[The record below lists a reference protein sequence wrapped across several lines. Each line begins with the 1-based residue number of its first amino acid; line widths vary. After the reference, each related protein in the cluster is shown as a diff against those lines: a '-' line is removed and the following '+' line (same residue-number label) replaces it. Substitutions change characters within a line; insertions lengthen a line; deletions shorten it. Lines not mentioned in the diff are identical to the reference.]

1 MVFRNTRTPRLPRG
15 IATLSP
21 WATMRH
27 TTGTGLMLLAVAGAP
42 VAATAAPEASA
53 AASGAVASGAAAP
66 GAAAPSAAA
75 PALRQSYAIGAGP
88 LGDVLAQYAA
98 AAGVP
103 LSFDSTLLAG
113 QQSRGI
119 VGAYTVR
126 EGFARLLD
134 GSGYTVAEQGA
145 GAYSLRKLPAGDA
158 GAATLLP
165 SITVAGS
172 GVTPSA
178 LPPEFAGGQ
187 VARGAR
193 MGLLGNRD
201 VMDTPFNVTS
211 YTSEMLTNRQSVTL
225 ADALNAEPS
234 VRFTGQIGGVTDS
247 FYIRGFPIGEG
258 NLGEIAFDGVYGVA
272 PNYHVFTDYI
282 ERVEVLK
289 GPAALLYGMSPNS
302 GVGGVINMVPKRSLP
317 QDLTRLS
324 ADYVG
329 DSQFG
334 GRVDL
339 SRRFGND
346 GEWGVRVNGMHR
358 QGDTP
363 LDNLSSR
370 TDIGALSLDYQGER
384 LRASLDLLTQHE
396 KVDAPTRPFLVASG
410 IDVPHAA
417 DGRRNA
423 TQPWGWWKSDGQSA
437 LLRVEYDIS
446 DRLTV
451 FADAGGSDTDVSR
464 LSDQTPTIVNSAGDT
479 LVTPN
484 NFRFKVERSTY
495 NAGLRAKL
503 DTGPVRHA
511 ISFMGSLYSDRNLQ
525 ASVSGTPLTSNI
537 YHPIT
542 RPEQNI
548 PAPRNVPKV
557 SSSDLTGL
565 ALADTMSILDERAQL
580 TLGVR
585 QQRIESRNFNATT
598 GVRTVS
604 YDESAT
610 TPLAGLVVKPW
621 SNVSLY
627 ANYIE
632 GLSKGDVAP
641 ATASNAGQ
649 VFKPYKA
656 KQKEVGVKVELDN
669 AMLTLSAF
677 EITKPSGQLTNGV
690 YGADSEQRNRG
701 LELGL
706 SGEPLRGLRLLG
718 GVTWLDAELTR
729 TNSAATV
736 GNRPVGVPTFSAN
749 LGAEWDTPWV
759 AGLTLT
765 GGMVY
770 TGREYINQANTQSV
784 PSWTTFDVGAR
795 YAMRVQGK
803 DVTLRANV
811 VNVTNRAYWSGVASY
826 GTISQGV
833 PRTLMLSASMDF

>member
-1 MVFRNTRTPRLPRG
+1 MVSRNSHSQRLPRG
-15 IATLSP
+15 MAALSP
-21 WATMRH
+21 MAAMMQSA
-27 TTGTGLMLLAVAGAP
+27 GMGLMLLAVSGAP
-42 VAATAAPEASA
+42 ASVSAAEAAGVAAAADA
-53 AASGAVASGAAAP
+53 
-66 GAAAPSAAA
+66 
-75 PALRQSYAIGAGP
+75 RKSYAIGAGP
-88 LGDVLAQYAA
+88 LGDVLAQFAA

-103 LSFDSTLLAG
+103 LSFDPALLAG
-113 QQSRGI
+113 QRSAGLS
-119 VGAYTVR
+119 GSYTVR
-126 EGFARLLD
+126 EGFAQLLG
-134 GSGYTVAEQGA
+134 GSGYAVAEQGA
-145 GAYSLRKLPAGDA
+145 GAYSLQKLPQAEG
-158 GAATLLP
+158 GVATLLP

-172 GVTPSA
+172 GISA
-178 LPPEFAGGQ
+178 STLPPEFAGGQ
-187 VARGAR
+187 VARGGR
-193 MGLLGNRD
+193 MGFLGNRD
-201 VMDTPFNVTS
+201 VMDTPFNLTS
-211 YTSEMLTNRQSVTL
+211 YTSELLANRQAVTL

-329 DSQFG
+329 SSQFG

-339 SRRFGND
+339 SRRFGNE

-363 LDNLSSR
+363 LDNLYSR

-410 IDVPHAA
+410 IDVPRAA

-464 LSDQTPTIVNSAGDT
+464 LSDQTPTIVNGAGDT

-511 ISFMGSLYSDRNLQ
+511 VSFMGSLYSDRNLQ
-525 ASVSGTPLTSNI
+525 ASVLGTPLTSNI

-542 RPEQNI
+542 RPEQHI

-557 SSSDLTGL
+557 SSSDLSGL

-580 TLGVR
+580 TLGLR
-585 QQRIESRNFNATT
+585 QQRIESRNFNAVT

-621 SNVSLY
+621 SHVSLY
-627 ANYIE
+627 ANYVE

-656 KQKEVGVKVELDN
+656 RQKEVGVKVEFDS
-669 AMLTLSAF
+669 AMLSLSAF

-701 LELGL
+701 LEINL

-729 TNSAATV
+729 TNSAATL
-736 GNRPVGVPTFSAN
+736 GNQPVGVPKFSAN

-784 PSWTTFDVGAR
+784 PSWTTFDLGAR
-795 YAMRVQGK
+795 YATRVQGK
-803 DVTLRANV
+803 DVTFRANL

>member
-1 MVFRNTRTPRLPRG
+1 MVFPSPRTARQPRRA
-15 IATLSP
+15 ATLSP
-21 WATMRH
+21 LKALSNAAGM
-27 TTGTGLMLLAVAGAP
+27 GLMLLAVAGTPLTAK
-42 VAATAAPEASA
+42 AADAASA
-53 AASGAVASGAAAP
+53 ANAQTRRA
-66 GAAAPSAAA
+66 
-75 PALRQSYAIGAGP
+75 YAIGPGP
-88 LGDVLAQYAA
+88 LGDVLAQFAA

-103 LSFDSTLLAG
+103 LSFDPALVAG
-113 QQSRGI
+113 QRSPGI
-119 VGAYTVR
+119 SGNYSVR
-126 EGFARLLD
+126 EGFARVLG
-134 GSGYTVAEQGA
+134 GSGYAVTEQGE
-145 GAYSLRKLPAGDA
+145 GAYSLRKLPTGEG
-158 GAATLLP
+158 GAATVLP
-165 SITVAGS
+165 TITVAGA
-172 GVTPSA
+172 GMAPSA

-211 YTSEMLTNRQSVTL
+211 YTSQWLDNRQSVTL

-317 QDLTRLS
+317 EDLTRLS

-339 SRRFGND
+339 SRRFGD
-346 GEWGVRVNGMHR
+346 EGEWGVRVNGMHR

-363 LDNLSSR
+363 LDNLYSR

-410 IDVPHAA
+410 IDVPRAA

-437 LLRVEYDIS
+437 LLRVEYDVS

-511 ISFMGSLYSDRNLQ
+511 ISFMGSLYSDRNSQ
-525 ASVSGTPLTSNI
+525 ASVFGTPLSSNI

-542 RPEQNI
+542 RPEQHI
-548 PAPRNVPKV
+548 PAPANVPKV
-557 SSSDLTGL
+557 SSSDLSGL

-610 TPLAGLVVKPW
+610 TPLAGLVIKPW
-621 SNVSLY
+621 SHVSLY

-656 KQKEVGVKVELDN
+656 RQKEVGVKVELDN
-669 AMLTLSAF
+669 ALLTLAAF

-701 LELGL
+701 VELSL
-706 SGEPLRGLRLLG
+706 SGEPLRGVRLLG
-718 GVTWLDAELTR
+718 GVTVLNAELTR
-729 TNSAATV
+729 TNNAATL
-736 GNRPVGVPTFSAN
+736 GNRPVGVPKFSAN
-749 LGAEWDTPWV
+749 LGAEWDLPWV

-765 GGMVY
+765 GGMVH
-770 TGREYINQANTQSV
+770 TGREYVNQANTQSV
-784 PSWTTFDVGAR
+784 PSWTTFDLGAR

-811 VNVTNRAYWSGVASY
+811 VNLTNRAYWSGVASY

>member
-1 MVFRNTRTPRLPRG
+1 MVSRISRSPRLPRG
-15 IATLSP
+15 TVALLPVVAMIRA
-21 WATMRH
+21 AGM
-27 TTGTGLMLLAVAGAP
+27 GAALLALSGAP
-42 VAATAAPEASA
+42 LQALAADTANVAA
-53 AASGAVASGAAAP
+53 
-66 GAAAPSAAA
+66 
-75 PALRQSYAIGAGP
+75 RKSYAIAGGP
-88 LGDVLAQYAA
+88 LGDVLAQFAA

-103 LSFDSTLLAG
+103 LSFDPAMVAGVHSDGLKGAFTMHEGFSRLLAG
-113 QQSRGI
+113 
-119 VGAYTVR
+119 
-126 EGFARLLD
+126 
-134 GSGYTVAEQGA
+134 SGYALSEQGG
-145 GAYSLRKLPAGDA
+145 GAYSLRKLPSGSADS
-158 GAATLLP
+158 ATVLP
-165 SITVAGS
+165 AVTVAGA
-172 GVTPSA
+172 GVSPSA

-193 MGLLGNRD
+193 LGLLGNKD
-201 VMDTPFNVTS
+201 VMDTPFNVSS
-211 YTSEMLTNRQSVTL
+211 YTSELLANRQAVTL
-225 ADALNAEPS
+225 ADALNVEPS

-317 QDLTRLS
+317 EDLTRVS

-339 SRRFGND
+339 SRRFGD
-346 GEWGVRVNGMHR
+346 EGEWGVRVNGMHR

-363 LDNLSSR
+363 LDNMYSR

-396 KVDAPTRPFLVASG
+396 KIDAPTRPFLVAAG
-410 IDVPHAA
+410 LDVPRAA

-451 FADAGGSDTDVSR
+451 FADAGGSDTNVSR
-464 LSDQTPTIVNSAGDT
+464 LSDQTPTIVNEAGDT

-484 NFRFKVERSTY
+484 NFKFEVNRSTY
-495 NAGLRAKL
+495 NAGLRARL
-503 DTGPVRHA
+503 DTGPVSHA
-511 ISFMGSLYSDRNLQ
+511 VSFMGSLYSDRNRQ
-525 ASVSGTPLTSNI
+525 ASVLGTPLTSNI
-537 YHPIT
+537 YRPVT
-542 RPEQNI
+542 RPEQRI
-548 PAPRNVPKV
+548 PAPANVPKV
-557 SSSDLTGL
+557 SSSDLSGL

-585 QQRIESRNFNATT
+585 HQRIESRNFNGTT

-621 SNVSLY
+621 SNVSFY

-641 ATASNAGQ
+641 STASNAGE

-656 KQKEVGVKVELDN
+656 KQKEVGVKVEFDSAL
-669 AMLTLSAF
+669 LTLSAF

-701 LELGL
+701 LELNL

-718 GVTWLDAELTR
+718 GVTFLDAELTR
-729 TNSAATV
+729 TNSRATL
-736 GNRPVGVPTFSAN
+736 GNQPVGVPKVSVN

-765 GGMVY
+765 GSMIH
-770 TGREYINQANTQSV
+770 TGSEYINQANTQSV
-784 PSWTTFDVGAR
+784 PSWTTFDLGAR
-795 YAMRVQGK
+795 YAVKVQGK
-803 DVTLRANV
+803 DVMLRANL
-811 VNVTNRAYWSGVASY
+811 VNVFNKAYWSGVASY

>member
-1 MVFRNTRTPRLPRG
+1 MVIRISRSPRPPRVR
-15 IATLSP
+15 AVLSP
-21 WATMRH
+21 AAALVRAA
-27 TTGTGLMLLAVAGAP
+27 GLGLALLAVAGAP
-42 VAATAAPEASA
+42 ALAQAAEPA
-53 AASGAVASGAAAP
+53 AAAA
-66 GAAAPSAAA
+66 
-75 PALRQSYAIGAGP
+75 RKSYAIAAGP
-88 LGDVLAQYAA
+88 LGDVLAQFAA

-103 LSFDSTLLAG
+103 LSFDPAMVAG
-113 QQSRGI
+113 LHSDGLQ
-119 VGAYTVR
+119 GAYSVR
-126 EGFARLLD
+126 EGFARLLA
-134 GSGYTVAEQGA
+134 GSGVALSEQGG
-145 GAYSLRKLPAGDA
+145 GAYALRKLPAAA
-158 GAATLLP
+158 GEATLLP
-165 SITVAGS
+165 AVTVDGAGV
-172 GVTPSA
+172 GPST
-178 LPPEFAGGQ
+178 LPVEFAGGQ

-193 MGLLGNRD
+193 LGLLGNRD

-211 YTSEMLTNRQSVTL
+211 YTSDLLANRQAVTL
-225 ADALNAEPS
+225 ADALTVEPS

-317 QDLTRLS
+317 DDLTRVS
-324 ADYVG
+324 ADYMA

-334 GRVDL
+334 ARVDL
-339 SRRFGND
+339 SRRFGD
-346 GEWGVRVNGMHR
+346 AGEWGVRINGMHR

-363 LDNLSSR
+363 LDNMNSR
-370 TDIGALSLDYQGER
+370 TSIGALSLDYQGER

-396 KVDAPTRPFLVASG
+396 KIDAPTRPFLVAPG
-410 IDVPHAA
+410 IAVPRAP

-423 TQPWGWWKSDGQSA
+423 TQPWGWWKSDGESA

-451 FADAGGSDTDVSR
+451 FADAGGSDTFVSR
-464 LSDQTPTIVNSAGDT
+464 LSDQTPTIVNEAGDT
-479 LVTPN
+479 VVTPN
-484 NFRFKVERSTY
+484 NFRFQVNRSTY
-495 NAGLRAKL
+495 NAGLRAQL

-511 ISFMGSLYSDRNLQ
+511 VTVMGSLYSDRNLQ
-525 ASVSGTPLTSNI
+525 ASVNGTPLTSNI
-537 YHPIT
+537 YDPIT
-542 RPEQNI
+542 RPAQHI
-548 PAPRNVPKV
+548 PAPANVPKV
-557 SSSDLTGL
+557 SSSDLSGL
-565 ALADTMSILDERAQL
+565 ALADTLSILDDRAQL

-585 QQRIESRNFNATT
+585 HQRIESRNFNGAT

-610 TPLAGLVVKPW
+610 TPLAGLVIKPW
-621 SNVSLY
+621 RNVSFY

-641 ATASNAGQ
+641 ATATNAGE

-656 KQKEVGVKVELDN
+656 RQKEVGVKVELDS
-669 AMLTLSAF
+669 AMVTLSAF

-690 YGADSEQRNRG
+690 YAADSEQRNRG
-701 LELGL
+701 LELNV

-718 GVTWLDAELTR
+718 GVTFLDGELTR
-729 TNSAATV
+729 TNSAATR
-736 GNRPVGVPTFSAN
+736 GNRPVGVPTVAVN

-765 GGMVY
+765 GGMIY

-784 PSWTTFDVGAR
+784 PSWTTFDLGAR
-795 YAMRVQGK
+795 YAVKVQGK

-811 VNVTNRAYWSGVASY
+811 VNVFNRAYWSGVASY

-833 PRTLMLSASMDF
+833 PRTVMLSASMDF

>member
-1 MVFRNTRTPRLPRG
+1 MVFPPPCTARQPRRA
-15 IATLSP
+15 ATLSP
-21 WATMRH
+21 LKALSNAAGM
-27 TTGTGLMLLAVAGAP
+27 GLMLLAVAGAP
-42 VAATAAPEASA
+42 LTAKAADAASA
-53 AASGAVASGAAAP
+53 ANAQTRRA
-66 GAAAPSAAA
+66 
-75 PALRQSYAIGAGP
+75 YAIGPGP
-88 LGDVLAQYAA
+88 LGDVLAQFAA

-103 LSFDSTLLAG
+103 LSFDPALVAG
-113 QQSRGI
+113 QRSPGI
-119 VGAYTVR
+119 SGNYSVR
-126 EGFARLLD
+126 EGFARVLG
-134 GSGYTVAEQGA
+134 GSGYAVTEQGE
-145 GAYSLRKLPAGDA
+145 GAYSLRKLPTGEG
-158 GAATLLP
+158 GAATVLP
-165 SITVAGS
+165 TITVAGA
-172 GVTPSA
+172 GMAPSA

-211 YTSEMLTNRQSVTL
+211 YTSQWLDNRQSVTL

-317 QDLTRLS
+317 EDLTRLS

-339 SRRFGND
+339 SRRFGNE

-363 LDNLSSR
+363 LDNLYSR

-410 IDVPHAA
+410 IDVPRAA

-437 LLRVEYDIS
+437 LLRVEYDVS

-511 ISFMGSLYSDRNLQ
+511 ISFMGSLYSDRNSQ
-525 ASVSGTPLTSNI
+525 ASVFGTPLSSNI

-542 RPEQNI
+542 RPEQHI
-548 PAPRNVPKV
+548 PAPANVPKV
-557 SSSDLTGL
+557 SSSDLSGL

-598 GVRTVS
+598 GARTVS

-610 TPLAGLVVKPW
+610 TPLAGLVIKPW
-621 SNVSLY
+621 SHVSLY

-656 KQKEVGVKVELDN
+656 RQKEVGVKVELDN
-669 AMLTLSAF
+669 ALLTLAAF

-701 LELGL
+701 VELSL
-706 SGEPLRGLRLLG
+706 SGEPLRGVRLLG
-718 GVTWLDAELTR
+718 GVTVLNAELTR
-729 TNSAATV
+729 TNNAATL
-736 GNRPVGVPTFSAN
+736 GNRPVGVPKFSAN
-749 LGAEWDTPWV
+749 LGAEWDLPWV

-765 GGMVY
+765 GGMVH
-770 TGREYINQANTQSV
+770 TGREYVNQANTQSV
-784 PSWTTFDVGAR
+784 PSWTTFDLGAR

-811 VNVTNRAYWSGVASY
+811 VNLTNRAYWSGVASY

>member
-1 MVFRNTRTPRLPRG
+1 MVFPPPRTARQPRRA
-15 IATLSP
+15 ATLSP
-21 WATMRH
+21 LKALSNAAGM
-27 TTGTGLMLLAVAGAP
+27 GLMLLAVAGAP
-42 VAATAAPEASA
+42 LTAKAADAASA
-53 AASGAVASGAAAP
+53 ANAQTRRA
-66 GAAAPSAAA
+66 
-75 PALRQSYAIGAGP
+75 YAIGPGP
-88 LGDVLAQYAA
+88 LGDVLAQFAA

-103 LSFDSTLLAG
+103 LSFDPALVAG
-113 QQSRGI
+113 QRSPGI
-119 VGAYTVR
+119 SGNYSVR
-126 EGFARLLD
+126 EGFARVLG
-134 GSGYTVAEQGA
+134 GSGYAVTEQGE
-145 GAYSLRKLPAGDA
+145 GAYSLRKLPTGEG
-158 GAATLLP
+158 GAATVLP
-165 SITVAGS
+165 TITVAAAGM
-172 GVTPSA
+172 TPSA

-211 YTSEMLTNRQSVTL
+211 YTSQWLDNRQSVTL

-317 QDLTRLS
+317 EDLTRLS

-339 SRRFGND
+339 SRRFGD
-346 GEWGVRVNGMHR
+346 EGEWGVRVNGMHR

-363 LDNLSSR
+363 LDNLYSR

-410 IDVPHAA
+410 IDVPRAA

-437 LLRVEYDIS
+437 LLRVEYDVS

-484 NFRFKVERSTY
+484 NFRFKVQRSTY

-511 ISFMGSLYSDRNLQ
+511 ISFMGSLYSDRNSQ
-525 ASVSGTPLTSNI
+525 ASVFGTPLSSNI

-542 RPEQNI
+542 RPEQHI
-548 PAPRNVPKV
+548 PAPANVPKV
-557 SSSDLTGL
+557 SSSDLSGL

-610 TPLAGLVVKPW
+610 TPLAGLVIKPW
-621 SNVSLY
+621 SRVSLY

-656 KQKEVGVKVELDN
+656 RQKEVGVKVELDN
-669 AMLTLSAF
+669 ALLTLAAF

-701 LELGL
+701 VELSL
-706 SGEPLRGLRLLG
+706 SGEPLRGVRLLG
-718 GVTWLDAELTR
+718 GVTVLNAELTR
-729 TNSAATV
+729 TNNAATL
-736 GNRPVGVPTFSAN
+736 GNRPVGVPKFSAN
-749 LGAEWDTPWV
+749 LGAEWDLPWV

-765 GGMVY
+765 GGMVH
-770 TGREYINQANTQSV
+770 TGREYVNQANTQSV
-784 PSWTTFDVGAR
+784 PSWTTFDLGAR

-811 VNVTNRAYWSGVASY
+811 VNLTNRAYWSGVASY

>member
-1 MVFRNTRTPRLPRG
+1 VYRVNRRVSRATQTLTKDSFMVSRISRPPCPARGTAVLPPLAALLRAAG
-15 IATLSP
+15 
-21 WATMRH
+21 M
-27 TTGTGLMLLAVAGAP
+27 GLALLAGAGTTP
-42 VAATAAPEASA
+42 PTLAADAVSA
-53 AASGAVASGAAAP
+53 AA
-66 GAAAPSAAA
+66 
-75 PALRQSYAIGAGP
+75 RKSYAIPAGP
-88 LGDVLAQYAA
+88 LGDALARFAA
-98 AAGVP
+98 VAGVP
-103 LSFDSTLLAG
+103 LSFDPAMVAG
-113 QQSRGI
+113 LHSNGLD
-119 VGAYTVR
+119 GDYTVK
-126 EGFARLLD
+126 EGFSRLLS
-134 GSGYTVAEQGA
+134 GSGYGLSEQGG
-145 GAYSLRKLPAGDA
+145 GAYSLRKLPSGSDESATVLPAVTVA
-158 GAATLLP
+158 GAAAAP
-165 SITVAGS
+165 F
-172 GVTPSA
+172 A
-178 LPPEFAGGQ
+178 LPAEYEGGQ
-187 VARGAR
+187 VARGGR
-193 MGLLGNRD
+193 LGLLGNRD
-201 VMDTPFNVTS
+201 VMDTPFNVTN
-211 YTSEMLTNRQSVTL
+211 YTSDLLANRQAVTL
-225 ADALNAEPS
+225 ADALNVEPS

-302 GVGGVINMVPKRSLP
+302 GVGGVINMVPKRALP
-317 QDLTRLS
+317 QDLSRVS

-334 GRVDL
+334 ARADL
-339 SRRFGND
+339 SRRFGKD

-363 LDNLSSR
+363 LDNLYSR

-384 LRASLDLLTQHE
+384 LRASLDLLTQNE
-396 KVDAPTRPFLVASG
+396 KIDAPTRPFLVAAG

-451 FADAGGSDTDVSR
+451 FADAGGSDTNVAR
-464 LSDQTPTIVNSAGDT
+464 LSDQTPTIVNAAGDT
-479 LVTPN
+479 VVTPN
-484 NFRFKVERSTY
+484 NFRFEVNRSTY

-511 ISFMGSLYSDRNLQ
+511 ISFMGSLYSDRNSQ
-525 ASVSGTPLTSNI
+525 ASVTGTPLTSNI

-542 RPEQNI
+542 RPQQDI
-548 PAPRNVPKV
+548 PAPANVPKI
-557 SSSDLTGL
+557 SSSDLSGL
-565 ALADTMSILDERAQL
+565 ALADTLSILDERAQL

-585 QQRIESRNFNATT
+585 QQRIQSRNFNGTT
-598 GVRTVS
+598 GARTVS

-610 TPLAGLVVKPW
+610 W

-656 KQKEVGVKVELDN
+656 RQKEVGVKVDLDS

-701 LELGL
+701 LELNL
-706 SGEPLRGLRLLG
+706 AGEPWRGLRLLG

-729 TNSAATV
+729 AGNSALV
-736 GNRPVGVPTFSAN
+736 GNRPVGVPKVSVN

-765 GGMVY
+765 GSVMH
-770 TGREYINQANTQSV
+770 TGSEYINQANTQSV
-784 PSWTTFDVGAR
+784 PSWTTFDLGAR
-795 YAMRVQGK
+795 YATKVYGK
-803 DVTLRANV
+803 DLTLRANV
-811 VNVTNRAYWSGVASY
+811 VNVFNKAYWSGVASY

>member
-1 MVFRNTRTPRLPRG
+1 MVSPSMLP
-15 IATLSP
+15 LSV
-21 WATMRH
+21 RR
-27 TTGTGLMLLAVAGAP
+27 AP
-42 VAATAAPEASA
+42 VASSPVGGAVRAVSLGVTLLFAAVMPPSLRAA
-53 AASGAVASGAAAP
+53 DAASVAAGKP
-66 GAAAPSAAA
+66 
-75 PALRQSYAIGAGP
+75 YAIGAGA
-88 LGDVLAQYAA
+88 LGDVLAQFAA

-103 LSFDSTLLAG
+103 LSFDPAVLAG
-113 QQSRGI
+113 QRSSGLTG
-119 VGAYTVR
+119 VYTVR
-126 EGFARLLD
+126 DGFARLLA
-134 GSGYTVAEQGA
+134 GSGYALAEQGG
-145 GAYSLRKLPAGDA
+145 GAYSLRKLPAAEG
-158 GAATLLP
+158 GVTTLP
-165 SITVAGS
+165 AVTVAAA
-172 GVTPSA
+172 GVAPSA
-178 LPPEFAGGQ
+178 LPAEYVGGQ
-187 VARGAR
+187 VARGGR
-193 MGLLGNRD
+193 LGLLGNRD
-201 VMDTPFNVTS
+201 VMDTPFSVTN
-211 YTSEMLTNRQSVTL
+211 YTSDLLANRQAVTL
-225 ADALNAEPS
+225 ADALNVDSS

-302 GVGGVINMVPKRSLP
+302 GVGGVINMVPKRALAE
-317 QDLTRLS
+317 DLTRLS

-329 DSQFG
+329 SSQFG

-346 GEWGVRVNGMHR
+346 GEWGVRVNAMHR

-363 LDNLSSR
+363 LDNLHSR
-370 TDIGALSLDYQGER
+370 TDIGALSLDYQGTR
-384 LRASLDLLTQHE
+384 LRASLDVVMQNE

-410 IDVPHAA
+410 LQVPGAP

-423 TQPWGWWKSDGQSA
+423 TQPWGWWKSDSQSA

-451 FADAGGSDTDVSR
+451 FADAGGSDTYVTR
-464 LSDQTPTIVNSAGDT
+464 LSDQTPTIVNAAGDT

-484 NFRFKVERSTY
+484 NSKFQIDRSTY

-511 ISFMGSLYSDRNLQ
+511 ISVMGSLYSDRNLQ
-525 ASVSGTPLTSNI
+525 SSVMGKPLSSNI
-537 YHPIT
+537 YHPVT
-542 RPEQNI
+542 RPEQFI
-548 PAPRNVPKV
+548 AAPANLPKV
-557 SSSDLTGL
+557 SSSDLTGF

-585 QQRIESRNFNATT
+585 QQRIESRNFNAAT
-598 GVRTVS
+598 GARTLS

-649 VFKPYKA
+649 VFKPYRA
-656 KQKEVGVKVELDN
+656 KQKEVGIKVDLDS

-677 EITKPSGQLTNGV
+677 EISKPSGQLTGNV

-701 LELGL
+701 LELNV

-718 GVTWLDAELTR
+718 GVTLLDAELTR
-729 TNSAATV
+729 TNNPAAL
-736 GNRPVGVPTFSAN
+736 GNRPVGVPRVMAN
-749 LGAEWDTPWV
+749 LSAEWDTPWI
-759 AGLTLT
+759 AGLTVT
-765 GGMVY
+765 GGVIH
-770 TGREYINQANTQSV
+770 TGREYVNQANTQSV
-784 PSWTTFDVGAR
+784 PSWTTFDLGAR
-795 YAMRVQGK
+795 YATRIQGK
-803 DVTLRANV
+803 EVTLRANV
-811 VNVTNRAYWSGVASY
+811 VNLFNRGYWSGVASY

>member
-1 MVFRNTRTPRLPRG
+1 MVSRYSRSPRPARRAAVLPPLAAMARAAG
-15 IATLSP
+15 
-21 WATMRH
+21 M
-27 TTGTGLMLLAVAGAP
+27 GLALLA
-42 VAATAAPEASA
+42 ASA
-53 AASGAVASGAAAP
+53 AALPAMAADAV
-66 GAAAPSAAA
+66 SATARKSYSI
-75 PALRQSYAIGAGP
+75 PAGS
-88 LGDVLAQYAA
+88 LGDALARFAA

-103 LSFDSTLLAG
+103 LSFDPAMVSGMRSDGLD
-113 QQSRGI
+113 
-119 VGAYTVR
+119 GAYTVK
-126 EGFARLLD
+126 EGFARLLS
-134 GSGYTVAEQGA
+134 GSGYALSEQGG
-145 GAYSLRKLPAGDA
+145 GAYSLRKLPAPDES
-158 GAATLLP
+158 ATMLP
-165 SITVAGS
+165 AVTVAGA
-172 GVTPSA
+172 VAAPYA
-178 LPPEFAGGQ
+178 LPAEFEGGQ
-187 VARGAR
+187 VARGGR
-193 MGLLGNRD
+193 LGLLGNRD

-211 YTSEMLTNRQSVTL
+211 YTSDLLANRQAVTL
-225 ADALNAEPS
+225 ADALNVEPS

-302 GVGGVINMVPKRSLP
+302 GVGGVINMVPKRALP
-317 QDLTRLS
+317 EDLSRVS

-334 GRVDL
+334 ARADL
-339 SRRFGND
+339 SRRFGKD

-358 QGDTP
+358 KGDTP
-363 LDNLSSR
+363 LDNLYSR

-384 LRASLDLLTQHE
+384 LRASLDLLVQNE
-396 KVDAPTRPFLVASG
+396 KIDAPTRPFLVAAG
-410 IDVPHAA
+410 IDVPQAA

-423 TQPWGWWKSDGQSA
+423 TQPWGWWQSDGQSA
-437 LLRVEYDIS
+437 LLRLEYDIS

-451 FADAGGSDTDVSR
+451 FADAGGSDTSVAR
-464 LSDQTPTIVNSAGDT
+464 LSDQTPTIVNAAGDT
-479 LVTPN
+479 VVTPN
-484 NFRFKVERSTY
+484 NFRFEVNRSTY

-525 ASVSGTPLTSNI
+525 ASVAGTPLTSNI
-537 YHPIT
+537 YHPVT
-542 RPEQNI
+542 RPQQYI
-548 PAPRNVPKV
+548 PAPANVPKI
-557 SSSDLTGL
+557 SSSDLSGL
-565 ALADTMSILDERAQL
+565 ALADTLSILDERAQL
-580 TLGVR
+580 TLGLR
-585 QQRIESRNFNATT
+585 QQRIQSRNFNPAT
-598 GVRTVS
+598 GARTVS

-610 TPLAGLVVKPW
+610 TPLAGIVIKPW

-632 GLSKGDVAP
+632 GLSKDDVAP

-656 KQKEVGVKVELDN
+656 RQKEVGVKVDLDS

-701 LELGL
+701 LELNL
-706 SGEPLRGLRLLG
+706 AGEPWRGLRLLG
-718 GVTWLDAELTR
+718 GVTLLDAELTR
-729 TNSAATV
+729 AGNSAVV
-736 GNRPVGVPTFSAN
+736 GNRPVGVPKVSVN

-765 GGMVY
+765 GSVIH
-770 TGREYINQANTQSV
+770 TGSEYINQANTQSV
-784 PSWTTFDVGAR
+784 PSWTTFDLGAR
-795 YAMRVQGK
+795 YATKVYGK

-811 VNVTNRAYWSGVASY
+811 VNVFNRAYWSGVASY

-833 PRTLMLSASMDF
+833 PRTVMLSASMDF

>member
-1 MVFRNTRTPRLPRG
+1 MVFPPPRTARQPRRA
-15 IATLSP
+15 ATLSP
-21 WATMRH
+21 LKALSTAAGM
-27 TTGTGLMLLAVAGAP
+27 GLMLLAVAGAP
-42 VAATAAPEASA
+42 LTAKAADAASA
-53 AASGAVASGAAAP
+53 ANAQTRRA
-66 GAAAPSAAA
+66 
-75 PALRQSYAIGAGP
+75 YAIGPGP
-88 LGDVLAQYAA
+88 LGDVLAQFAA

-103 LSFDSTLLAG
+103 LSFDPALVAG
-113 QQSRGI
+113 QRSPGI
-119 VGAYTVR
+119 SGNYSVR
-126 EGFARLLD
+126 EGFARVLG
-134 GSGYTVAEQGA
+134 GSGYAVTEQGE
-145 GAYSLRKLPAGDA
+145 GAYSLRKLPTGE
-158 GAATLLP
+158 GAAATVLP
-165 SITVAGS
+165 TITVAGA
-172 GVTPSA
+172 GMAPSA

-211 YTSEMLTNRQSVTL
+211 YTSQWLDNRQSVTL

-258 NLGEIAFDGVYGVA
+258 NLGEIAFGGVYGVA

-317 QDLTRLS
+317 EDLTRLS

-339 SRRFGND
+339 SRRFGNE

-363 LDNLSSR
+363 LDNLYSR

-410 IDVPHAA
+410 IDVPRAA

-437 LLRVEYDIS
+437 LLRVEYDVS

-525 ASVSGTPLTSNI
+525 ASVFGTPLSSNI

-542 RPEQNI
+542 RPEQHI
-548 PAPRNVPKV
+548 PAPANVPKV
-557 SSSDLTGL
+557 SSSDLSGL

-585 QQRIESRNFNATT
+585 QQRIESRNFNAST

-610 TPLAGLVVKPW
+610 TPLAGLVIKPW
-621 SNVSLY
+621 SHVSLY

-656 KQKEVGVKVELDN
+656 RQKEVGVKVELDN
-669 AMLTLSAF
+669 ALLTLAAF

-701 LELGL
+701 LELSL
-706 SGEPLRGLRLLG
+706 SGEPLRGVRLLG
-718 GVTWLDAELTR
+718 GVTVLNAELTR
-729 TNSAATV
+729 TNNAATL
-736 GNRPVGVPTFSAN
+736 GNRPVGVPKFSAN
-749 LGAEWDTPWV
+749 LGAEWDLPWV

-765 GGMVY
+765 GGMVH
-770 TGREYINQANTQSV
+770 TGREYVNQANTQSV
-784 PSWTTFDVGAR
+784 PSWTTFDLGAR

-811 VNVTNRAYWSGVASY
+811 VNLTNRAYWSGVASY

>member
-1 MVFRNTRTPRLPRG
+1 MVSRISRSPRPARDTAGLALPAAMARAAG
-15 IATLSP
+15 VAL
-21 WATMRH
+21 A
-27 TTGTGLMLLAVAGAP
+27 LLAAGGPLPQAL
-42 VAATAAPEASA
+42 AAD
-53 AASGAVASGAAAP
+53 AASLVA
-66 GAAAPSAAA
+66 
-75 PALRQSYAIGAGP
+75 RKSYAIPAGP
-88 LGDVLAQYAA
+88 LGDALARFAA
-98 AAGVP
+98 VAGVP
-103 LSFDSTLLAG
+103 LSFDPALVSGLRSDGLE
-113 QQSRGI
+113 
-119 VGAYTVR
+119 GAYTVQ
-126 EGFARLLD
+126 EGFSRLLA
-134 GSGYTVAEQGA
+134 GSGYALSEQGG
-145 GAYSLRKLPAGDA
+145 GAYSLRKLPPA
-158 GAATLLP
+158 GAEESATVLP
-165 SITVAGS
+165 AVTVAGS
-172 GVTPSA
+172 AAAPFA
-178 LPPEFAGGQ
+178 LPAEYEGGQ
-187 VARGAR
+187 VARGGR
-193 MGLLGNRD
+193 LGLLGNRD
-201 VMDTPFNVTS
+201 VMDAPFNVTN
-211 YTSEMLTNRQSVTL
+211 YTSDLMANRQSVTL
-225 ADALNAEPS
+225 ADALSVEPS

-282 ERVEVLK
+282 ERIEVLK

-302 GVGGVINMVPKRSLP
+302 GVGGVINMVPKRALP
-317 QDLTRLS
+317 RDLSRVS
-324 ADYVG
+324 ADYAG

-334 GRVDL
+334 ARVDL
-339 SRRFGND
+339 SRRFGTD

-363 LDNLSSR
+363 LDNLYSR

-384 LRASLDLLTQHE
+384 LRASLDLLTQQE
-396 KVDAPTRPFLVASG
+396 KIDAPTRPFLVAAG

-437 LLRVEYDIS
+437 LLRIEYDIS

-451 FADAGGSDTDVSR
+451 FADAGGSDTSVAR
-464 LSDQTPTIVNSAGDT
+464 LSDQTPTIVNADGDT
-479 LVTPN
+479 VVTPN
-484 NFRFKVERSTY
+484 NFRFQVDRSTY

-511 ISFMGSLYSDRNLQ
+511 ISFMGSLYSDRNSQ
-525 ASVSGTPLTSNI
+525 ASVLGTPLTSNI

-542 RPEQNI
+542 RPEQHI
-548 PAPRNVPKV
+548 PAPASVPKIA
-557 SSSDLTGL
+557 SSDLSGL
-565 ALADTMSILDERAQL
+565 ALADTLSILDERAQL

-585 QQRIESRNFNATT
+585 QQRIESRNFNAAT
-598 GVRTVS
+598 GARTVS
-604 YDESAT
+604 YDEKAT
-610 TPLAGLVVKPW
+610 TPLAGIVIKPW

-656 KQKEVGVKVELDN
+656 RQKEVGVKVDLDS

-690 YGADSEQRNRG
+690 YGVDGEQRNRG
-701 LELGL
+701 LEFNLA
-706 SGEPLRGLRLLG
+706 GEPWRGLRLLG
-718 GVTWLDAELTR
+718 GVTLLDAELTR
-729 TNSAATV
+729 AGNSAVV
-736 GNRPVGVPTFSAN
+736 GNRPVGVPKVSVN

-765 GGMVY
+765 GSVMH
-770 TGREYINQANTQSV
+770 TGSEYINQANTQSV

-795 YAMRVQGK
+795 YATKVYGK
-803 DVTLRANV
+803 DLTLRANV
-811 VNVTNRAYWSGVASY
+811 VNVFNRAYWSGVASY

>member
-1 MVFRNTRTPRLPRG
+1 MVSRYPRSPRPARRAAVLPPLAAMARAAG
-15 IATLSP
+15 
-21 WATMRH
+21 M
-27 TTGTGLMLLAVAGAP
+27 GLALLA
-42 VAATAAPEASA
+42 ASA
-53 AASGAVASGAAAP
+53 ATMPAMAADAV
-66 GAAAPSAAA
+66 SATARRSYSI
-75 PALRQSYAIGAGP
+75 PAGS
-88 LGDVLAQYAA
+88 LGDALARFAA
-98 AAGVP
+98 AAGAP
-103 LSFDSTLLAG
+103 LSFDPAMLSGMRSDGLD
-113 QQSRGI
+113 
-119 VGAYTVR
+119 GAYTVK
-126 EGFARLLD
+126 EGFARLLS
-134 GSGYTVAEQGA
+134 GSGYALSEQGG
-145 GAYSLRKLPAGDA
+145 GAYSLRKLPAPDES
-158 GAATLLP
+158 ATMLP
-165 SITVAGS
+165 AVTVAGA
-172 GVTPSA
+172 VAAPYA
-178 LPPEFAGGQ
+178 LPAEFEGGQ
-187 VARGAR
+187 VARGGR
-193 MGLLGNRD
+193 LGLLGNRD

-211 YTSEMLTNRQSVTL
+211 YTSDLLANRQAVTL
-225 ADALNAEPS
+225 ADALNVEPS

-302 GVGGVINMVPKRSLP
+302 GVGGVINMVPKRALP
-317 QDLTRLS
+317 EDLSRVS

-334 GRVDL
+334 ARADL
-339 SRRFGND
+339 SRRFGKD

-363 LDNLSSR
+363 LDNLYSR

-384 LRASLDLLTQHE
+384 LRASLDLLVQNE
-396 KVDAPTRPFLVASG
+396 KVDAPTRPFLVAAG

-423 TQPWGWWKSDGQSA
+423 TQPWGWWQSDGQSA

-451 FADAGGSDTDVSR
+451 FADAGGSDTSVAR
-464 LSDQTPTIVNSAGDT
+464 LSDQTPTIVNAAGDT
-479 LVTPN
+479 VVTPN
-484 NFRFKVERSTY
+484 NFRFEVNRSTY

-525 ASVSGTPLTSNI
+525 ASVAGTPLTSNI
-537 YHPIT
+537 YHPVT
-542 RPEQNI
+542 RPQQYI
-548 PAPRNVPKV
+548 PAPANVPKI
-557 SSSDLTGL
+557 SSSDLSGL
-565 ALADTMSILDERAQL
+565 ALADTLSILDERAQL
-580 TLGVR
+580 TLGLR
-585 QQRIESRNFNATT
+585 QQRIQSRNFNPAT
-598 GVRTVS
+598 GARTVS

-610 TPLAGLVVKPW
+610 TPLAGIVIKPW

-641 ATASNAGQ
+641 ATATNAGQ

-656 KQKEVGVKVELDN
+656 RQKEVGVKVDLDS

-701 LELGL
+701 LELNL
-706 SGEPLRGLRLLG
+706 AGEPWRGLRLLG
-718 GVTWLDAELTR
+718 GVTLLDAELTR
-729 TNSAATV
+729 AGSSAVV
-736 GNRPVGVPTFSAN
+736 GNRPVGVPKVSVN

-765 GGMVY
+765 GSVIH
-770 TGREYINQANTQSV
+770 TGSEYINQANTQSV
-784 PSWTTFDVGAR
+784 PSWTTFDLGAR
-795 YAMRVQGK
+795 YATKVYGK

-811 VNVTNRAYWSGVASY
+811 VNVFNRAYWSGVASY

-833 PRTLMLSASMDF
+833 PRTVMLSASMDF

>member
-1 MVFRNTRTPRLPRG
+1 
-15 IATLSP
+15 LS
-21 WATMRH
+21 
-27 TTGTGLMLLAVAGAP
+27 
-42 VAATAAPEASA
+42 
-53 AASGAVASGAAAP
+53 
-66 GAAAPSAAA
+66 
-75 PALRQSYAIGAGP
+75 
-88 LGDVLAQYAA
+88 
-98 AAGVP
+98 
-103 LSFDSTLLAG
+103 
-113 QQSRGI
+113 
-119 VGAYTVR
+119 
-126 EGFARLLD
+126 
-134 GSGYTVAEQGA
+134 EQGG
-145 GAYSLRKLPAGDA
+145 GAYSLRKLPSGSDESATVLPAVTVA
-158 GAATLLP
+158 GAAAAP
-165 SITVAGS
+165 F
-172 GVTPSA
+172 A
-178 LPPEFAGGQ
+178 LPAEYEGGQ
-187 VARGAR
+187 VARGGR
-193 MGLLGNRD
+193 LGLLGNRD
-201 VMDTPFNVTS
+201 VMDTPFNVTN
-211 YTSEMLTNRQSVTL
+211 YTSDLLANRQAVTL
-225 ADALNAEPS
+225 ADALNVEPS

-302 GVGGVINMVPKRSLP
+302 GVGGVINMVPKRALP
-317 QDLTRLS
+317 QDLSRVS

-334 GRVDL
+334 ARADL
-339 SRRFGND
+339 SRRFGKD

-363 LDNLSSR
+363 LDNLYSR

-384 LRASLDLLTQHE
+384 LRASLDLLTQNE
-396 KVDAPTRPFLVASG
+396 KIDAPTRPFLVAAG

-451 FADAGGSDTDVSR
+451 FADAGGSDTNVAR
-464 LSDQTPTIVNSAGDT
+464 LSDQTPTIVNAAGDT
-479 LVTPN
+479 VVTPN
-484 NFRFKVERSTY
+484 NFRFEVNRSTY

-511 ISFMGSLYSDRNLQ
+511 ISFMGSLYSDRNSQ
-525 ASVSGTPLTSNI
+525 ASVTGTPLTSNI

-542 RPEQNI
+542 RPQQDI
-548 PAPRNVPKV
+548 PAPANVPKI
-557 SSSDLTGL
+557 SSSDLSGL
-565 ALADTMSILDERAQL
+565 ALADTLSILDERAQL

-585 QQRIESRNFNATT
+585 QQRIQSRNFNGTT
-598 GVRTVS
+598 GARTVS

-610 TPLAGLVVKPW
+610 TPLAGIVIKPW

-656 KQKEVGVKVELDN
+656 RQKEVGVKVDLDS

-701 LELGL
+701 LELNL
-706 SGEPLRGLRLLG
+706 AGEPWRGLRLLG

-729 TNSAATV
+729 AGNSALV
-736 GNRPVGVPTFSAN
+736 GNRPVGVPKVSVN

-765 GGMVY
+765 GSVMH
-770 TGREYINQANTQSV
+770 TGSEYINQANTQSV
-784 PSWTTFDVGAR
+784 PSWTTFDLGAR
-795 YAMRVQGK
+795 YATKVYGK
-803 DVTLRANV
+803 DLTLRANV
-811 VNVTNRAYWSGVASY
+811 VNVFNKAYWSGVASY

>member
-1 MVFRNTRTPRLPRG
+1 MVFPPPRTARQPRRA
-15 IATLSP
+15 ATLSP
-21 WATMRH
+21 LKALSNAAGM
-27 TTGTGLMLLAVAGAP
+27 GLMLLAVAGAP
-42 VAATAAPEASA
+42 LTAKAADAASA
-53 AASGAVASGAAAP
+53 ANAQTRRA
-66 GAAAPSAAA
+66 
-75 PALRQSYAIGAGP
+75 YAIGPGP
-88 LGDVLAQYAA
+88 LGDVLAQFAA

-103 LSFDSTLLAG
+103 LSFDPALVAG
-113 QQSRGI
+113 QRSPGI
-119 VGAYTVR
+119 SGNYSVR
-126 EGFARLLD
+126 EGFARVLG
-134 GSGYTVAEQGA
+134 GSGYAVTEQGE
-145 GAYSLRKLPAGDA
+145 GAYSLRKLPTGEG
-158 GAATLLP
+158 GAATVLP
-165 SITVAGS
+165 TITVAAAGMA
-172 GVTPSA
+172 PSA

-211 YTSEMLTNRQSVTL
+211 YTSQWLDNRQSVTL

-317 QDLTRLS
+317 EDLTRLS

-339 SRRFGND
+339 SRRFGNE

-363 LDNLSSR
+363 LDNLYSR

-410 IDVPHAA
+410 IDVPRAA

-437 LLRVEYDIS
+437 LLRVEYDVS

-484 NFRFKVERSTY
+484 NFRFKVQRSTY

-511 ISFMGSLYSDRNLQ
+511 ISFMGSLYSDRNSQ
-525 ASVSGTPLTSNI
+525 ASVFGTPLSSNI

-542 RPEQNI
+542 RPEQHI
-548 PAPRNVPKV
+548 PAPANVPKV
-557 SSSDLTGL
+557 SSSDLSGL

-610 TPLAGLVVKPW
+610 TPLAGLVIKPW
-621 SNVSLY
+621 SRVSLY

-656 KQKEVGVKVELDN
+656 RQKEVGVKVELDN
-669 AMLTLSAF
+669 ALLTLAAF

-701 LELGL
+701 LELSL
-706 SGEPLRGLRLLG
+706 SGEPLRGVRLLG
-718 GVTWLDAELTR
+718 GVTVLNAELTR
-729 TNSAATV
+729 TNNAATL
-736 GNRPVGVPTFSAN
+736 GNRPVGVPKFSAN
-749 LGAEWDTPWV
+749 LGAEWDLPWV

-765 GGMVY
+765 GGMVH
-770 TGREYINQANTQSV
+770 TGREYVNQANTQSV
-784 PSWTTFDVGAR
+784 PSWTTFDLGAR

-811 VNVTNRAYWSGVASY
+811 VNLTNRAYWSGVASY

>member
-1 MVFRNTRTPRLPRG
+1 MVSRISPSPRRSRRH
-15 IATLSP
+15 AVLSP
-21 WATMRH
+21 RAAMIQAT
-27 TTGTGLMLLAVAGAP
+27 GVGLMAL
-42 VAATAAPEASA
+42 A
-53 AASGAVASGAAAP
+53 AASVP
-66 GAAAPSAAA
+66 APSAAQS
-75 PALRQSYAIGAGP
+75 PAAGETVLRPADARKSYAIAGGP
-88 LGDVLAQYAA
+88 LGDVLAQFAA

-103 LSFDSTLLAG
+103 LSFDPALVAG
-113 QQSRGI
+113 RQSAGLT
-119 VGAYTVR
+119 GAYTVR
-126 EGFARLLD
+126 EGFARLLS
-134 GSGYTVAEQGA
+134 GSGYALAEQGG
-145 GAYSLRKLPAGDA
+145 GAYSLRKLPSGDSE
-158 GAATLLP
+158 AATLLP
-165 SITVAGS
+165 SITVAAA
-172 GVTPSA
+172 GVSPSA
-178 LPPEFAGGQ
+178 LPAEFAGGQ
-187 VARGAR
+187 VARGGR
-193 MGLLGNRD
+193 LGLLGNRD
-201 VMDTPFNVTS
+201 VMDAPFNVTS
-211 YTSEMLTNRQSVTL
+211 YTSELLTDRQAVTL

-334 GRVDL
+334 ARVDL

-346 GEWGVRVNGMHR
+346 GEWGVRINGMHR

-363 LDNLSSR
+363 LDNLTSR
-370 TDIGALSLDYQGER
+370 TTIGALSLDYQGER
-384 LRASLDLLTQHE
+384 LRASLDLLTQNE
-396 KVDAPTRPFLVASG
+396 KLDAPTRPFLVAAG
-410 IDVPHAA
+410 IDVPRAA

-451 FADAGGSDTDVSR
+451 FADAGGSDTEVSR
-464 LSDQTPTIVNSAGDT
+464 LSDQTPTIINSAGDT
-479 LVTPN
+479 VVTPN
-484 NFRFKVERSTY
+484 NFRFKVNRSTY

-511 ISFMGSLYSDRNLQ
+511 FSVMGSLYSDRNLQ
-525 ASVSGTPLTSNI
+525 ASVMGTPLTSNI

-542 RPEQNI
+542 RPEQFI
-548 PAPRNVPKV
+548 AAPANVPKV
-557 SSSDLTGL
+557 SSSDLSGV

-598 GVRTVS
+598 GARTVS

-610 TPLAGLVVKPW
+610 TPLAGLVIKPW

-656 KQKEVGVKVELDN
+656 KQKEVGVKVDFTD
-669 AMLTLSAF
+669 AMLTFSAF
-677 EITKPSGQLTNGV
+677 EISKPSGQLTNGV

-701 LELGL
+701 LELTL
-706 SGEPLRGLRLLG
+706 SGEPVRGLRLLG
-718 GVTWLDAELTR
+718 GVTYLNAELTR

-736 GNRPVGVPTFSAN
+736 GNRPVGVPKWSAN

-765 GGMVY
+765 GGMIH
-770 TGREYINQANTQSV
+770 TGSEYVNQANTQSV

-795 YAMRVQGK
+795 YATKIQGK
-803 DVTLRANV
+803 DVTFRANV

-826 GTISQGV
+826 GTVSQGV

>member
-1 MVFRNTRTPRLPRG
+1 MVSRISRSSRLPRRK
-15 IATLSP
+15 AVLSP
-21 WATMRH
+21 LAAMLQV
-27 TTGTGLMLLAVAGAP
+27 GGMGLMLLAVAGAP
-42 VAATAAPEASA
+42 APAAAAEAAPGAGAGAAASA
-53 AASGAVASGAAAP
+53 AAA
-66 GAAAPSAAA
+66 SAAT
-75 PALRQSYAIGAGP
+75 RKSYAISGGP
-88 LGDVLAQYAA
+88 LGDVLAQFAA

-103 LSFDSTLLAG
+103 LSFDPAMLAG
-113 QQSRGI
+113 KQSEGLT
-119 VGAYTVR
+119 GAYTPR
-126 EGFARLLD
+126 EGFTRLLS
-134 GSGYTVAEQGA
+134 GSGYALAEQGA
-145 GAYSLRKLPAGDA
+145 GAYSLRKLPAGESD
-158 GAATLLP
+158 AATLLP
-165 SITVAGS
+165 SITVAGA
-172 GVTPSA
+172 GVSPSA
-178 LPPEFAGGQ
+178 LPAEFAGGQ
-187 VARGAR
+187 VARGGR
-193 MGLLGNRD
+193 LGLLGNRD

-211 YTSEMLTNRQSVTL
+211 YTSELLANRQAVTL

-317 QDLTRLS
+317 QDLTRVS

-334 GRVDL
+334 ARVDL

-363 LDNLSSR
+363 LDNLYSR

-384 LRASLDLLTQHE
+384 LRASLDLLTQNE
-396 KVDAPTRPFLVASG
+396 KVDAPTRPFLIASG

-451 FADAGGSDTDVSR
+451 FADAGGSDTEVSR

-511 ISFMGSLYSDRNLQ
+511 ISVMGSLYSDRNLQ

-542 RPEQNI
+542 RPEQHI
-548 PAPRNVPKV
+548 PAPANVPKV
-557 SSSDLTGL
+557 SSSDLSGV

-621 SNVSLY
+621 NNVSVY

-656 KQKEVGVKVELDN
+656 RQKEVGVKVDLDD
-669 AMLTLSAF
+669 AMVTFSAF

-701 LELGL
+701 LELNL
-706 SGEPLRGLRLLG
+706 SGEPVRGLRLLG
-718 GVTWLDAELTR
+718 GVTYLDAELTR
-729 TNSAATV
+729 TSNPATV
-736 GNRPVGVPTFSAN
+736 GNQPVGVPKFSAN
-749 LGAEWDTPWV
+749 LSAEWDTPWV

-765 GGMVY
+765 GGMMY
-770 TGREYINQANTQSV
+770 TGREYVNQANTQSV

-795 YAMRVQGK
+795 YATKIQGK
-803 DVTLRANV
+803 DVTFRANV

-826 GTISQGV
+826 GTVSQGV

>member
-1 MVFRNTRTPRLPRG
+1 MVFPPPRTARQPRRA
-15 IATLSP
+15 ATLSP
-21 WATMRH
+21 LKALSNAAGM
-27 TTGTGLMLLAVAGAP
+27 GLMLLAVAGAP
-42 VAATAAPEASA
+42 LTAKAADAASA
-53 AASGAVASGAAAP
+53 ANAQTRRA
-66 GAAAPSAAA
+66 
-75 PALRQSYAIGAGP
+75 YAIGPGP
-88 LGDVLAQYAA
+88 LGDVLAQFAA

-103 LSFDSTLLAG
+103 LSFDPALVAG
-113 QQSRGI
+113 QRSPGLS
-119 VGAYTVR
+119 GNYSVR
-126 EGFARLLD
+126 EGFARVLG
-134 GSGYTVAEQGA
+134 GSGYAVTEQGE
-145 GAYSLRKLPAGDA
+145 GAYSLRKLPTGEG
-158 GAATLLP
+158 GAATVLP
-165 SITVAGS
+165 TITVAGA
-172 GVTPSA
+172 GMAPSA
-178 LPPEFAGGQ
+178 LPLEFAGGQ

-211 YTSEMLTNRQSVTL
+211 YTSQWLDNRQSVTL

-317 QDLTRLS
+317 EDLTRLS

-339 SRRFGND
+339 SRRFGNE

-363 LDNLSSR
+363 LDNLYSR

-410 IDVPHAA
+410 IDVPRAA

-437 LLRVEYDIS
+437 LLRVEYDVS

-484 NFRFKVERSTY
+484 NFRFKVQRSTY

-511 ISFMGSLYSDRNLQ
+511 ISFMGSLYNDRNSQ
-525 ASVSGTPLTSNI
+525 ASVFGTPLSSNI

-542 RPEQNI
+542 RPEQHI
-548 PAPRNVPKV
+548 PAPANVPKV
-557 SSSDLTGL
+557 SSSDLSGL

-610 TPLAGLVVKPW
+610 TPLAGLVIKPW
-621 SNVSLY
+621 SHVSLY

-656 KQKEVGVKVELDN
+656 RQKEVGVKVELDN
-669 AMLTLSAF
+669 ALLTLAAF

-701 LELGL
+701 VELSL
-706 SGEPLRGLRLLG
+706 SGEPLRGVRLLG
-718 GVTWLDAELTR
+718 GVTVLDAELTR
-729 TNSAATV
+729 TNSAATL
-736 GNRPVGVPTFSAN
+736 GNRPVGVPKFSAN
-749 LGAEWDTPWV
+749 LGAEWDLPWV

-765 GGMVY
+765 GGMVH
-770 TGREYINQANTQSV
+770 TGREYVNQANTQSV
-784 PSWTTFDVGAR
+784 PSWTTFDLGAR

-811 VNVTNRAYWSGVASY
+811 VNLTNRAYWSGVASY

>member
-1 MVFRNTRTPRLPRG
+1 MVFPPPRTARQPRRA
-15 IATLSP
+15 ATLSP
-21 WATMRH
+21 LKALSTAAGM
-27 TTGTGLMLLAVAGAP
+27 GLMLLAVAGAP
-42 VAATAAPEASA
+42 LIAKAADAASA
-53 AASGAVASGAAAP
+53 ANAQTRRA
-66 GAAAPSAAA
+66 
-75 PALRQSYAIGAGP
+75 YAIGPGP
-88 LGDVLAQYAA
+88 LGDVLAQFAA

-103 LSFDSTLLAG
+103 LSFDPALVAG
-113 QQSRGI
+113 QRSPGI
-119 VGAYTVR
+119 SGNYSVR
-126 EGFARLLD
+126 EGFARVLG
-134 GSGYTVAEQGA
+134 GSGYAVTEQGE
-145 GAYSLRKLPAGDA
+145 GAYSLRKLPTGEG
-158 GAATLLP
+158 GAATVLP
-165 SITVAGS
+165 TITVAGA
-172 GVTPSA
+172 GMAPSA

-211 YTSEMLTNRQSVTL
+211 YTSQWLDNRQSVTL

-317 QDLTRLS
+317 EDLTRLS

-339 SRRFGND
+339 SRRFGD
-346 GEWGVRVNGMHR
+346 EGEWGVRVNGMHR

-363 LDNLSSR
+363 LDNLYSR

-396 KVDAPTRPFLVASG
+396 KVDAPTRPFLVAAG
-410 IDVPHAA
+410 IDVPRAA

-437 LLRVEYDIS
+437 LLRVEYDVS

-511 ISFMGSLYSDRNLQ
+511 ISFMGSLYSDRNSQ
-525 ASVSGTPLTSNI
+525 ASVFGTPLSSNI

-542 RPEQNI
+542 RPEQHI
-548 PAPRNVPKV
+548 PAPANVPKV
-557 SSSDLTGL
+557 SSSDLSGL

-610 TPLAGLVVKPW
+610 TPLAGLVIKPW
-621 SNVSLY
+621 SHVSLY

-656 KQKEVGVKVELDN
+656 RQKEVGVKVELDN
-669 AMLTLSAF
+669 ALLTLAAF

-701 LELGL
+701 VELSL
-706 SGEPLRGLRLLG
+706 SGEPLRGVRLLG
-718 GVTWLDAELTR
+718 GVTVLNAELTR
-729 TNSAATV
+729 TNNAATL
-736 GNRPVGVPTFSAN
+736 GNRPVGVPKFSAN
-749 LGAEWDTPWV
+749 LGAEWDLPWV

-765 GGMVY
+765 GGMVH
-770 TGREYINQANTQSV
+770 TGREYVNQANTQSV
-784 PSWTTFDVGAR
+784 PSWTTFDLGAR

-811 VNVTNRAYWSGVASY
+811 VNLTNRAYWSGVASY

>member
-1 MVFRNTRTPRLPRG
+1 MVFPPPRTARQPRRA
-15 IATLSP
+15 ATLSP
-21 WATMRH
+21 LKALSNAAGM
-27 TTGTGLMLLAVAGAP
+27 GLMLLAVAGAP
-42 VAATAAPEASA
+42 LTAKAADAASA
-53 AASGAVASGAAAP
+53 ANAQTRRA
-66 GAAAPSAAA
+66 
-75 PALRQSYAIGAGP
+75 YAIGPGP
-88 LGDVLAQYAA
+88 LGDVLAQFAA

-103 LSFDSTLLAG
+103 LSFDPALVAG
-113 QQSRGI
+113 QRSPGLS
-119 VGAYTVR
+119 GNYSVR
-126 EGFARLLD
+126 EGFARVLG
-134 GSGYTVAEQGA
+134 GSGYAVTEQGE
-145 GAYSLRKLPAGDA
+145 GAYSLRKLPTGEG
-158 GAATLLP
+158 GAATVLP
-165 SITVAGS
+165 TITVAGA
-172 GVTPSA
+172 GMAPSA
-178 LPPEFAGGQ
+178 LPLEFAGGQ

-211 YTSEMLTNRQSVTL
+211 YTSQWLDNRQSVTL

-317 QDLTRLS
+317 EDLTRLS

-339 SRRFGND
+339 SRRFGNE

-363 LDNLSSR
+363 LDNLYSR

-410 IDVPHAA
+410 IDVPRAA

-437 LLRVEYDIS
+437 LLRVEYDVS

-484 NFRFKVERSTY
+484 NFRFKVQRSTY

-511 ISFMGSLYSDRNLQ
+511 ISFMGSLYNDRNSQ
-525 ASVSGTPLTSNI
+525 ASVFGTPLSSNI

-542 RPEQNI
+542 RPEQHI
-548 PAPRNVPKV
+548 PAPANVPKV
-557 SSSDLTGL
+557 SSSDLSGL

-610 TPLAGLVVKPW
+610 TPLAGLVIKPW
-621 SNVSLY
+621 SHVSLY

-656 KQKEVGVKVELDN
+656 RQKEVGVKVELDN
-669 AMLTLSAF
+669 ALLTLAAF

-701 LELGL
+701 LELSL
-706 SGEPLRGLRLLG
+706 SGEPLRGVRLLG
-718 GVTWLDAELTR
+718 GVTVLNAELTR
-729 TNSAATV
+729 TNNAATL
-736 GNRPVGVPTFSAN
+736 GNRPVGVPKFSAN
-749 LGAEWDTPWV
+749 LGAEWDLPWV

-765 GGMVY
+765 GGMVH
-770 TGREYINQANTQSV
+770 TGREYVNQANTQSV
-784 PSWTTFDVGAR
+784 PSWTTFDLGAR

-811 VNVTNRAYWSGVASY
+811 VNLTNRAYWSGVASY

>member
-1 MVFRNTRTPRLPRG
+1 MVSRSSHPQSVCRPP
-15 IATLSP
+15 AAPSP
-21 WATMRH
+21 AVSAVRAVSL
-27 TTGTGLMLLAVAGAP
+27 GVALLF
-42 VAATAAPEASA
+42 AATAAPSARAAEAASA
-53 AASGAVASGAAAP
+53 
-66 GAAAPSAAA
+66 
-75 PALRQSYAIGAGP
+75 PAGKAYAIGAGP
-88 LGDVLAQYAA
+88 LGDVLAQFAA

-103 LSFDSTLLAG
+103 LSFDPAVLAGQRSSGLNGVYTVRDGFAHLLAG
-113 QQSRGI
+113 
-119 VGAYTVR
+119 
-126 EGFARLLD
+126 
-134 GSGYTVAEQGA
+134 SGYALAEQGG
-145 GAYSLRKLPAGDA
+145 GAYSLRKLPAPEA
-158 GAATLLP
+158 GVTTLP
-165 SITVAGS
+165 AVTVAAA
-172 GVTPSA
+172 GVNSSA
-178 LPPEFAGGQ
+178 LPAEYTGNQ
-187 VARGAR
+187 VARGGR
-193 MGLLGNRD
+193 VGLLGNQD
-201 VMDTPFNVTS
+201 VMDTPFSVTH
-211 YTSEMLTNRQSVTL
+211 YTSDLLANRQAVTL
-225 ADALNAEPS
+225 ADALNVDSS

-302 GVGGVINMVPKRSLP
+302 GVGGVINMVPKRALP
-317 QDLTRLS
+317 EDLTRLS

-329 DSQFG
+329 SSQFG

-346 GEWGVRVNGMHR
+346 GEWGVRVNAMHR

-363 LDNLSSR
+363 LDNLHSR
-370 TDIGALSLDYQGER
+370 TDIGALSLDYQGTR
-384 LRASLDLLTQHE
+384 LRATLDVLMQNE

-410 IDVPHAA
+410 LQVPGAP

-423 TQPWGWWKSDGQSA
+423 TQPWGWWKSEGQSA

-451 FADAGGSDTDVSR
+451 FADAGGSDTYVTR
-464 LSDQTPTIVNSAGDT
+464 LSDQTPTIVNAAGDT

-484 NFRFKVERSTY
+484 NSKFQIDRSTY

-525 ASVSGTPLTSNI
+525 ASVLGTPLSSNI
-537 YHPIT
+537 YHPVT
-542 RPEQNI
+542 RPEQFI
-548 PAPRNVPKV
+548 PAPANLPKV
-557 SSSDLTGL
+557 SSSDLTGF
-565 ALADTMSILDERAQL
+565 ALADTMSILDDRAQL

-598 GVRTVS
+598 GARTLS

-656 KQKEVGVKVELDN
+656 KQKEVGIKVDLDS

-677 EITKPSGQLTNGV
+677 EITKPSGQLTGNV
-690 YGADSEQRNRG
+690 YAADSEQRNRG
-701 LELGL
+701 LELNL

-718 GVTWLDAELTR
+718 GVTLLDAELTR
-729 TNSAATV
+729 SSNRAV
-736 GNRPVGVPTFSAN
+736 LGNQPVGVPRVMAN
-749 LGAEWDTPWV
+749 LSAEWDTPWV
-759 AGLTLT
+759 AGLTVT
-765 GGMVY
+765 GGVIH
-770 TGREYINQANTQSV
+770 TGKEYVNQANTQSV
-784 PSWTTFDVGAR
+784 PSWTTFDLGAR
-795 YAMRVQGK
+795 YATKIQGK

-811 VNVTNRAYWSGVASY
+811 VNVFNRGYWSGVASY

>member
-1 MVFRNTRTPRLPRG
+1 MVSRISRSPRPVRGKAVLTPLAAMLRAAG
-15 IATLSP
+15 
-21 WATMRH
+21 M
-27 TTGTGLMLLAVAGAP
+27 GLALLAATGASQQV
-42 VAATAAPEASA
+42 VAADTVS
-53 AASGAVASGAAAP
+53 AVARKP
-66 GAAAPSAAA
+66 
-75 PALRQSYAIGAGP
+75 YAIAAGP
-88 LGDVLAQYAA
+88 LGDALAQFAA

-103 LSFDSTLLAG
+103 LSFDPAMVSGLRTNGLD
-113 QQSRGI
+113 
-119 VGAYTVR
+119 GAYTVQ
-126 EGFARLLD
+126 EGFVRLLS
-134 GSGYTVAEQGA
+134 GSGYVLSEQGG
-145 GAYSLRKLPAGDA
+145 GAYSLRKLPSGSDA
-158 GAATLLP
+158 SATVLP
-165 SITVAGS
+165 AVTVAAS
-172 GVTPSA
+172 AAAPYA
-178 LPPEFAGGQ
+178 LPAEYDGGQ
-187 VARGAR
+187 VARGGR
-193 MGLLGNRD
+193 LGLLGNRD
-201 VMDTPFNVTS
+201 VMDVPFNVTN
-211 YTSEMLTNRQSVTL
+211 YTSDLLANRQSVTL
-225 ADALNAEPS
+225 ADALNVEPS

-272 PNYHVFTDYI
+272 PNYHVYTDYI

-302 GVGGVINMVPKRSLP
+302 GVGGVINMVPKRALP
-317 QDLTRLS
+317 QDLSRVS

-334 GRVDL
+334 ARGDL

-346 GEWGVRVNGMHR
+346 GEWGVRINGMHR

-363 LDNLSSR
+363 LDNLYSR

-384 LRASLDLLTQHE
+384 LRASLDLLTQNE
-396 KVDAPTRPFLVASG
+396 KIDAPTRPFLVAAG

-451 FADAGGSDTDVSR
+451 FADAGGSDTNVSR
-464 LSDQTPTIVNSAGDT
+464 LSDQTPTIVNEAGDT
-479 LVTPN
+479 VVTPN
-484 NFRFKVERSTY
+484 NFRFEVNRSTY

-511 ISFMGSLYSDRNLQ
+511 ISFMGSLYSDRNSQ
-525 ASVSGTPLTSNI
+525 ASVMGTPLTSNI

-542 RPEQNI
+542 RPEQYI
-548 PAPRNVPKV
+548 PAPANVPKI
-557 SSSDLTGL
+557 SSSDLSGL
-565 ALADTMSILDERAQL
+565 ALADTLSILDERAQL

-585 QQRIESRNFNATT
+585 QQRIQSRNFNATT

-610 TPLAGLVVKPW
+610 TPLAGIVIKPW
-621 SNVSLY
+621 SHVSLY

-656 KQKEVGVKVELDN
+656 RQKEVGVKVDLDS

-701 LELGL
+701 LELNL
-706 SGEPLRGLRLLG
+706 AGEPWRGLRLLG
-718 GVTWLDAELTR
+718 GVTLLDAELTR
-729 TNSAATV
+729 AGSKAVV
-736 GNRPVGVPTFSAN
+736 GNRPVGVPKVSVN

-765 GGMVY
+765 GSVMH
-770 TGREYINQANTQSV
+770 TGSEYINQANTQSV
-784 PSWTTFDVGAR
+784 PSWTTFDLGAR
-795 YAMRVQGK
+795 YATKVYGK
-803 DVTLRANV
+803 DLTLRANV
-811 VNVTNRAYWSGVASY
+811 VNVFNRAYWSGVASY

>member
-1 MVFRNTRTPRLPRG
+1 MVFPPPRTARQPRRA
-15 IATLSP
+15 ATLSP
-21 WATMRH
+21 LKALSNAAGM
-27 TTGTGLMLLAVAGAP
+27 GLMLLAVAGAP
-42 VAATAAPEASA
+42 LTAKAADAASA
-53 AASGAVASGAAAP
+53 ANAQTRRA
-66 GAAAPSAAA
+66 
-75 PALRQSYAIGAGP
+75 YAIGPGP
-88 LGDVLAQYAA
+88 LGDVLAQFAA

-103 LSFDSTLLAG
+103 LSFDPALVAG
-113 QQSRGI
+113 QRSPGLS
-119 VGAYTVR
+119 GNYSVR
-126 EGFARLLD
+126 EGFARVLG
-134 GSGYTVAEQGA
+134 GSGYAVTEQGE
-145 GAYSLRKLPAGDA
+145 GAYSLRKLPTGEG
-158 GAATLLP
+158 GAATVLP
-165 SITVAGS
+165 TITVAGA
-172 GVTPSA
+172 GMAPSA

-211 YTSEMLTNRQSVTL
+211 YTSQWLDNRQSVTL

-317 QDLTRLS
+317 EDLTRLS

-339 SRRFGND
+339 SRRFGNE

-363 LDNLSSR
+363 LDNLYSR

-410 IDVPHAA
+410 IDVPRAA

-437 LLRVEYDIS
+437 LLRVEYDVS

-484 NFRFKVERSTY
+484 NFRFKVQRSTY

-511 ISFMGSLYSDRNLQ
+511 ISFMGSLYNDRNSQ
-525 ASVSGTPLTSNI
+525 ASVFGTPLSSNI

-542 RPEQNI
+542 RPEQHI
-548 PAPRNVPKV
+548 PAPANVPKV
-557 SSSDLTGL
+557 SSSDLSGL

-610 TPLAGLVVKPW
+610 TPLAGLVIKPW
-621 SNVSLY
+621 SHVSLY

-656 KQKEVGVKVELDN
+656 RQKEVGVKVELDN
-669 AMLTLSAF
+669 ALLTLAAF

-701 LELGL
+701 LELSL
-706 SGEPLRGLRLLG
+706 SGEPLRGVRLLG
-718 GVTWLDAELTR
+718 GVTVLNAELTR
-729 TNSAATV
+729 TNNAATL
-736 GNRPVGVPTFSAN
+736 GNRPVGVPKFSAN
-749 LGAEWDTPWV
+749 LGAEWDLPWV

-765 GGMVY
+765 GGMVH
-770 TGREYINQANTQSV
+770 TGREYVNQANTQSV
-784 PSWTTFDVGAR
+784 PSWTTFDLGAR

-811 VNVTNRAYWSGVASY
+811 VNLTNRAYWSGVASY

>member
-1 MVFRNTRTPRLPRG
+1 MVSPSLLP
-15 IATLSP
+15 L
-21 WATMRH
+21 
-27 TTGTGLMLLAVAGAP
+27 P
-42 VAATAAPEASA
+42 VRRAQATASPVGGAVRAVSLGVALLFAAAMPPSVRAADAASA
-53 AASGAVASGAAAP
+53 AAGKP
-66 GAAAPSAAA
+66 
-75 PALRQSYAIGAGP
+75 YAIGAGP
-88 LGDVLAQYAA
+88 LGDVLAQFAA
-98 AAGVP
+98 TAGVP
-103 LSFDSTLLAG
+103 LSFDPAVLAG
-113 QQSRGI
+113 QRSGGLNG
-119 VGAYTVR
+119 VYTVR
-126 EGFARLLD
+126 DGFARLLA
-134 GSGYTVAEQGA
+134 GSGYALAEQGG
-145 GAYSLRKLPAGDA
+145 GAYSLRKLPAAEG
-158 GAATLLP
+158 GVTTLP
-165 SITVAGS
+165 AVTVAAA
-172 GVTPSA
+172 GVSPAA
-178 LPPEFAGGQ
+178 LPAEYAGGQ
-187 VARGAR
+187 VARGGR
-193 MGLLGNRD
+193 LGLLGNQD
-201 VMDTPFNVTS
+201 VMDTPFSVTN
-211 YTSEMLTNRQSVTL
+211 YTSELLANRQAVTL
-225 ADALNAEPS
+225 ADALNVDSS

-302 GVGGVINMVPKRSLP
+302 GVGGVINMVPKRALAE
-317 QDLTRLS
+317 DLTRLS
-324 ADYVG
+324 ADYMG
-329 DSQFG
+329 SSQFG

-346 GEWGVRVNGMHR
+346 GEWGVRVNAMHR

-363 LDNLSSR
+363 LDNLHSR
-370 TDIGALSLDYQGER
+370 TDIGALSLDYQGTK
-384 LRASLDLLTQHE
+384 LRATLDVLMQNE

-410 IDVPHAA
+410 LQVPTAP

-446 DRLTV
+446 DQLTV
-451 FADAGGSDTDVSR
+451 FADAGGSDTYITR
-464 LSDQTPTIVNSAGDT
+464 LSDQTPTIVNAAGDT

-484 NFRFKVERSTY
+484 NSKFQIDRSTY

-525 ASVSGTPLTSNI
+525 SSVLGKPLSSNI
-537 YHPIT
+537 YHPVT
-542 RPEQNI
+542 RPEQFI
-548 PAPRNVPKV
+548 PAPASLPKV
-557 SSSDLTGL
+557 SSSDLTGF

-598 GVRTVS
+598 GARTLS

-649 VFKPYKA
+649 VFKPYRA
-656 KQKEVGVKVELDN
+656 KQKEVGIKVDLDR

-677 EITKPSGQLTNGV
+677 EITKPSGQLTGNV

-701 LELGL
+701 LELNL

-718 GVTWLDAELTR
+718 GVTLLDAELTR
-729 TNSAATV
+729 TNNRATL
-736 GNRPVGVPTFSAN
+736 GNQPVGVPRVMAN
-749 LGAEWDTPWV
+749 LSAEWDTPWV
-759 AGLTLT
+759 AGLTVT
-765 GGMVY
+765 GGVIH
-770 TGREYINQANTQSV
+770 TGKEYVNQANTQSV
-784 PSWTTFDVGAR
+784 PSWTTFDLGAR
-795 YAMRVQGK
+795 YATRIQGK
-803 DVTLRANV
+803 EVTLRANV
-811 VNVTNRAYWSGVASY
+811 VNLFNRGYWSGVASY

>member
-1 MVFRNTRTPRLPRG
+1 MVSRLSRSPRLPRG
-15 IATLSP
+15 IAALSP
-21 WATMRH
+21 AASLVRAA
-27 TTGTGLMLLAVAGAP
+27 GLGLALLAATGMPAP
-42 VAATAAPEASA
+42 TFAAETASA
-53 AASGAVASGAAAP
+53 VP
-66 GAAAPSAAA
+66 
-75 PALRQSYAIGAGP
+75 RKSYAIAPGP
-88 LGDVLAQYAA
+88 LGDVLAQFAA
-98 AAGVP
+98 RAGVP
-103 LSFDSTLLAG
+103 LSFDPALVAG
-113 QQSRGI
+113 QHSDGLRGD
-119 VGAYTVR
+119 YTVR
-126 EGFARLLD
+126 EGFARLLS
-134 GSGYTVAEQGA
+134 GSGYALAEQGG
-145 GAYSLRKLPAGDA
+145 GAYSLRKLPA
-158 GAATLLP
+158 AASETTLLP
-165 SITVAGS
+165 AVTVDGAGIS
-172 GVTPSA
+172 PSA
-178 LPPEFAGGQ
+178 LPAEFAGGQ

-211 YTSEMLTNRQSVTL
+211 YTSELLANRQAVTL
-225 ADALNAEPS
+225 ADALTVEPS

-317 QDLTRLS
+317 EDLTRVS

-334 GRVDL
+334 ARVDL
-339 SRRFGND
+339 SRRFGD
-346 GEWGVRVNGMHR
+346 AGEWGVRVNGMQR

-363 LDNLSSR
+363 LDNMSSR
-370 TDIGALSLDYQGER
+370 TTIGALSLDYQGEK

-396 KVDAPTRPFLVASG
+396 KIDAPTRPFLVAPG
-410 IDVPHAA
+410 IAVPRAP

-451 FADAGGSDTDVSR
+451 FADAGGSDTTVSR
-464 LSDQTPTIVNSAGDT
+464 LSDQTPTIVNEAGDT
-479 LVTPN
+479 VVTPN
-484 NFRFKVERSTY
+484 NFRFQVNRSTY

-511 ISFMGSLYSDRNLQ
+511 VSFMGSLYSDRNLQ
-525 ASVSGTPLTSNI
+525 ASVNGTPLTSNI
-537 YHPIT
+537 YRPIT
-542 RPEQNI
+542 RPEQHI
-548 PAPRNVPKV
+548 PAPANVPKV
-557 SSSDLTGL
+557 SSSDLSGL
-565 ALADTMSILDERAQL
+565 ALADTLSILDERAQL
-580 TLGVR
+580 TLGLR
-585 QQRIESRNFNATT
+585 HQRIESRNFNGAT

-610 TPLAGLVVKPW
+610 TPLAGLVIKPW
-621 SNVSLY
+621 HNVSLY

-641 ATASNAGQ
+641 ATATNAGE

-669 AMLTLSAF
+669 AMVTLSAF

-690 YGADSEQRNRG
+690 YAADSEQRNRG
-701 LELGL
+701 LELNV
-706 SGEPLRGLRLLG
+706 SGEPMRGVRLLG
-718 GVTWLDAELTR
+718 GVTFLDGELTR
-729 TNSAATV
+729 TNSAATQ
-736 GNRPVGVPTFSAN
+736 GNRPVGVPTVAVN

-759 AGLTLT
+759 TGLTLT

-784 PSWTTFDVGAR
+784 PSWTTFDLGAR
-795 YAMRVQGK
+795 YALKVQGR

-811 VNVTNRAYWSGVASY
+811 VNVFNRAYWSGVASY

-833 PRTLMLSASMDF
+833 PRTVMLSASMDF

>member
-1 MVFRNTRTPRLPRG
+1 MVFPPPCTARQLRRA
-15 IATLSP
+15 ATLSP
-21 WATMRH
+21 LKALSNAAGM
-27 TTGTGLMLLAVAGAP
+27 GLMLLAVAGAP
-42 VAATAAPEASA
+42 LTAKAADAASA
-53 AASGAVASGAAAP
+53 ANAQTRRA
-66 GAAAPSAAA
+66 
-75 PALRQSYAIGAGP
+75 YAIGPGP
-88 LGDVLAQYAA
+88 LGDVLAQFAA
-98 AAGVP
+98 AASVP
-103 LSFDSTLLAG
+103 LSFDPALVAG
-113 QQSRGI
+113 QRSPGLS
-119 VGAYTVR
+119 GNYSVR
-126 EGFARLLD
+126 EGFARVLG
-134 GSGYTVAEQGA
+134 GSGYAVTEQGG
-145 GAYSLRKLPAGDA
+145 GAYSLRKLPTGEG
-158 GAATLLP
+158 GAATVLP
-165 SITVAGS
+165 TITVAGA
-172 GVTPSA
+172 GMAPSA

-211 YTSEMLTNRQSVTL
+211 YTSQWLDNRQSVTL

-317 QDLTRLS
+317 EDLTRLS

-339 SRRFGND
+339 SRRFGNE

-363 LDNLSSR
+363 LDNLYSR

-410 IDVPHAA
+410 IDVPRAA

-437 LLRVEYDIS
+437 LLRVEYDVS

-511 ISFMGSLYSDRNLQ
+511 ISFMGSLYSDRNSQ
-525 ASVSGTPLTSNI
+525 ASVFGTPLSSNI

-542 RPEQNI
+542 RPEQHI
-548 PAPRNVPKV
+548 PAPANVPKV
-557 SSSDLTGL
+557 SSSDLSGL

-610 TPLAGLVVKPW
+610 TPLAGLVIKPW
-621 SNVSLY
+621 SHVSLY

-656 KQKEVGVKVELDN
+656 RQKEVGVKVELDN
-669 AMLTLSAF
+669 ALLTLAAF

-701 LELGL
+701 LELSL
-706 SGEPLRGLRLLG
+706 SGEPLRGVRLLG
-718 GVTWLDAELTR
+718 GVTVLNAELTR
-729 TNSAATV
+729 TNNAATL
-736 GNRPVGVPTFSAN
+736 GNRPVGVPKFSAN
-749 LGAEWDTPWV
+749 LGAEWDLPWV

-765 GGMVY
+765 GGMVH
-770 TGREYINQANTQSV
+770 TGREYVNQANTQSV
-784 PSWTTFDVGAR
+784 PSWTTFDLGAR

-811 VNVTNRAYWSGVASY
+811 VNLTNRAYWSGVASY